1 MQLTDSSNVYTSVNC
16 QKRNSNI
23 TRPQLDALLWYCWPA
38 PRPLEKPTVFWCG
51 RHQYGRVNKLTR
63 DSFRSSWAMN
73 SEGHGFWSAILV
85 FNASILYPFK
95 AFKNHRELLNLYLRL
110 LSALISFS
118 HSQQWRFE
126 ASLNMAST
134 PPTPSNR
141 SKSVK
146 KSMRQKQGRRKSSLM
161 KKASEYSKMCDA
173 DVCVGIRL
181 RETGQVFILSADA
194 SGFWAFLG
202 SQLVCPQ
209 LCLWW
214 KDDWPIK
221 NSYYPSPMLVTDQD
235 LEQVDK
241 DTPEQH
247 TWSCTTKAEPPPDQN
262 LCS

>member
-1 MQLTDSSNVYTSVNC
+1 
-16 QKRNSNI
+16 
-23 TRPQLDALLWYCWPA
+23 
-38 PRPLEKPTVFWCG
+38 
-51 RHQYGRVNKLTR
+51 
-63 DSFRSSWAMN
+63 
-73 SEGHGFWSAILV
+73 
-85 FNASILYPFK
+85 
-95 AFKNHRELLNLYLRL
+95 
-110 LSALISFS
+110 
-118 HSQQWRFE
+118 
-126 ASLNMAST
+126 MASA
-134 PPTPSNR
+134 PPTHSNR

-202 SQLVCPQ
+202 SQL
-209 LCLWW
+209 
-214 KDDWPIK
+214 

-247 TWSCTTKAEPPPDQN
+247 I
-262 LCS
+262 